1 LLFSII
7 EMVALSVGLV
17 VGGLLVAI
25 GATICVYWYI
35 YWERNF
41 KNELLTKGP
50 YRIVRHPFYSGFI
63 IFTLGLTITC
73 PVYETRL
80 LVVFTLA
87 VMVVFIPKEEEQL
100 LKEYQQA
107 YRSYREKVKWKL
119 IPYLY

>member
-1 LLFSII
+1 
-7 EMVALSVGLV
+7 MVALSVGLV

-35 YWERNF
+35 YWEHNF
-41 KNELLTKGP
+41 NNELLTEGP
-50 YRIVRHPFYSGFI
+50 YKIVRHPFYSGFMT
-63 IFTLGLTITC
+63 FTLGLTITY